1 MVLGRA
7 RENRT
12 MGEDSVPTYCPLCVS
27 RCGARAELSDG
38 TLLALHPDPS
48 HPTGK
53 AICLKGKAAPEIVY
67 HPSRL
72 LHPLRRTK
80 PKDAGDPGWERITW
94 DEALDAVA
102 VRLRTAAAT
111 DGPESVGFS
120 SSSPSTSA
128 ISDAVD
134 WVQRL
139 MRAFGSPNYCNYMEL
154 CGWGRYLAPLYT
166 FGASVPGAYL
176 PDLENAGCILLWG
189 YNPSVARL
197 AHATSTVAAVRRG
210 AKLIVVDPRKVGL
223 AAKADHWLRVRP
235 GTDAALALSL
245 THVMIDNG
253 WYDADFVRDWTN
265 AAEVVDGETVWNL
278 LTSRC
283 AEFAPDRAEAI
294 TGVPAADI
302 VAAARTIWEARPVAF
317 YTWSGLEQHN
327 GATQTVR
334 AINVLY
340 ALTGSLDVPGGN
352 VLFEAVPSNPIDGRE
367 FLSDARPAAVGAEQR
382 PLGPARFEFVTGEDF
397 YTAVLDGRIKALVGF
412 GGNMVMAHAD
422 SLRGREA
429 LRSLDFFVQADLFMT
444 PTAELADIV
453 LPVTTPF
460 ESEALKIGFEYSQ
473 EAQSLV
479 QLRQPLVAPRGE
491 ARSDLQIVF
500 DLATRLG
507 LGTHFWN
514 GDIEAAFR
522 YQLAP
527 SGITLEDLRG
537 HPEGVRVPLTTRYR
551 KYADSGFTTPSH
563 KVELYSAT
571 LAAHGYEPLPAFE
584 EPLISPR
591 SRPDLADRYPLVLSC
606 AKSLFF
612 CETQHRQVAA
622 LRKSAPDPLVEMHP
636 STAETRRIKAGDWVS
651 LETPLGSVRARAKL
665 NATLDPQVVF
675 GQHGWWEACDELGLP
690 GYPPYGPD
698 SANLNLV
705 LPQTPS
711 DPISGS
717 SPMRAGVCE
726 VSPTHAVTPQTL
738 GDDPWER

>member
-1 MVLGRA
+1 MMAGDL
-7 RENRT
+7 
-12 MGEDSVPTYCPLCVS
+12 VPTYCPLCVS
-27 RCGARAELSDG
+27 RCGARAELRDG
-38 TLLALHPDPS
+38 TLVALHSDPS
-48 HPTGK
+48 HPTGT

-72 LHPLRRTK
+72 LHPLRRTT
-80 PKDAGDPGWERITW
+80 PKDAADPGWERITW

-102 VRLRTAAAT
+102 GRLRAAAAT
-111 DGPESVGFS
+111 DGPESVAFS

-139 MRAFGSPNYCNYMEL
+139 VRAFGSPNYCCYMEL

-166 FGASVPGAYL
+166 FGASVPGVYL
-176 PDLENAGCILLWG
+176 PDLDHAGCILFWG

-197 AHATSTVAAVRRG
+197 AHATSTAAAVRRG
-210 AKLIVVDPRKVGL
+210 AKLVVVDPRKVGL

-245 THVMIDNG
+245 THVMIENG

-265 AAEVVDGETVWNL
+265 AADLVDGETVWDL
-278 LTSRC
+278 LASRC
-283 AEFAPDRAEAI
+283 AEFAPHRAESI

-302 VAAARTIWEARPVAF
+302 VATARTIWEARPVAF
-317 YTWSGLEQHN
+317 YTWSGLEQHS
-327 GATQTVR
+327 GTTQTTR
-334 AINVLY
+334 AVNVLY
-340 ALTGSLDVPGGN
+340 ALTGSLDVQGGN
-352 VLFEAVPSNPIDGRE
+352 VLFEAVPSNPVDGRE
-367 FLSDARPAAVGAEQR
+367 LLTGARPAAVGADRR
-382 PLGPARFEFVTGEDF
+382 PLGPARFEFVTGEDL
-397 YTAVLDGRIKALVGF
+397 YTAALGRRIKALVGF
-412 GGNMVMAHAD
+412 GGNLVMAHAD

-429 LRSLDFFVQADLFMT
+429 LRRLDFFVQADLFMT

-507 LGTHFWN
+507 LGAQFWD
-514 GDIEAAFR
+514 GDIDAAFR
-522 YQLAP
+522 HQLAP
-527 SGITLEDLRG
+527 SGVTLEDLRA

-551 KYADSGFTTPSH
+551 KYAGSGFRTPSQ

-571 LAAHGYEPLPAFE
+571 LAAHGYDPLPAFE
-584 EPLISPR
+584 EPLTSPR
-591 SRPDLADRYPLVLSC
+591 SRPDLARRYPLVLSC

-622 LRKSAPDPLVEMHP
+622 LRKSAPDPQVELHP
-636 STAETRRIKAGDWVS
+636 STAESRGITAGDWVS
-651 LETPLGSVRARAKL
+651 LDTPRGSVRARAKL
-665 NATLDPQVVF
+665 NASLDPKVVF
-675 GQHGWWEACDELGLP
+675 AQHGWWEACDELGLP

-705 LPQTPS
+705 LRQTPS

-717 SPMRAGVCE
+717 SPMRASVCD
-726 VSPTHAVTPQTL
+726 VSRAHTAARGGRL
-738 GDDPWER
+738 GA

>member
-1 MVLGRA
+1 MVG
-7 RENRT
+7 
-12 MGEDSVPTYCPLCVS
+12 DSVPTFCPLCVS
-27 RCGARAELSDG
+27 RCGARAELGEG

-67 HPSRL
+67 HSARL

-80 PKDAGDPGWERITW
+80 PKDDGDPGWERITW

-102 VRLRTAAAT
+102 GRLRTAAAT

-128 ISDAVD
+128 ISDAID

-139 MRAFGSPNYCNYMEL
+139 IRAFGSPNYCTYMEL

-166 FGASVPGAYL
+166 FGASVPGEYV
-176 PDLENAGCILLWG
+176 PDLENAGCILFWG

-197 AHATSTVAAVRRG
+197 AHATSTVTAVRRG

-265 AAEVVDGETVWNL
+265 AADVVDGETVWNL
-278 LTSRC
+278 LRSRC
-283 AEFAPDRAEAI
+283 AEYPPDRAEAI

-327 GATQTVR
+327 GATQTIR

-352 VLFEAVPSNPIDGRE
+352 VLFEAVPSNPVDGKE
-367 FLSDARPAAVGAEQR
+367 FLSDARPPAVGVDRR

-397 YTAVLDGRIKALVGF
+397 YTAALDGRIKALVSF

-429 LRSLDFFVQADLFMT
+429 LRNLDFFVQADLFMT

-507 LGTHFWN
+507 LGRHFWN

-522 YQLAP
+522 HQLAP
-527 SGITLEDLRG
+527 SGITLEELRA

-551 KYADSGFTTPSH
+551 KYADSGFTTPSR

-591 SRPDLADRYPLVLSC
+591 SRPDLVDRYPLVLSC

-636 STAETRRIKAGDWVS
+636 STAESRGIGAGDWVS

-665 NATLDPQVVF
+665 NGTLDPQVVF
-675 GQHGWWEACDELGLP
+675 GQHGWWQACDELGLP

-698 SANLNLV
+698 GANLNVV

-717 SPMRAGVCE
+717 SPMRASVCE
-726 VSPTHAVTPQTL
+726 VFPIHSVVPANSS
-738 GDDPWER
+738 RS

>member
-1 MVLGRA
+1 
-7 RENRT
+7 
-12 MGEDSVPTYCPLCVS
+12 MGADLVPTFCPLCVS
-27 RCGARAELSDG
+27 RCGARADVSDG

-48 HPTGK
+48 HPTGQ

-72 LHPLRRTK
+72 LHPLRRTN
-80 PKDAGDPGWERITW
+80 PKDAEDPGWERITW

-120 SSSPSTSA
+120 TSSPSTSA

-139 MRAFGSPNYCNYMEL
+139 IRAYGSPNYCGYMEL

-166 FGASVPGAYL
+166 FGASVPGVYL

-245 THVMIDNG
+245 THVMIENG
-253 WYDADFVRDWTN
+253 WYDAAFVRDWTN
-265 AAEVVDGETVWNL
+265 AADVVDGETVWSL

-283 AEFAPDRAEAI
+283 AEYPPDRAEAI

-327 GATQTVR
+327 GATQTIR

-340 ALTGSLDVPGGN
+340 ALTGCLDVPGGN
-352 VLFEAVPSNPIDGRE
+352 VLFEAVPSNPIDGGE
-367 FLSDARPAAVGAEQR
+367 FLSDVRPPAVGADQR

-397 YTAVLDGRIKALVGF
+397 YTAALEGRIKALVGF
-412 GGNMVMAHAD
+412 GGNMLMAHAD
-422 SLRGREA
+422 SRRGREA

-507 LGTHFWN
+507 LGSHFWN

-522 YQLAP
+522 HQLAP
-527 SGITLEDLRG
+527 SGVTLEDLRA
-537 HPEGVRVPLTTRYR
+537 HPEGVRVPLTTRHR
-551 KYADSGFTTPSH
+551 KYAESGFATPSH
-563 KVELYSAT
+563 KVELYSPT
-571 LAAHGYEPLPAFE
+571 LAAHGYDPLPAFE

-591 SRPDLADRYPLVLSC
+591 SRPDLSDRYPLVLSC

-636 STAETRRIKAGDWVS
+636 STAGTRGIKAGDWVS

-675 GQHGWWEACDELGLP
+675 GQHGWWEACDELQLP
-690 GYPPYGPD
+690 GYPPFGPD

-717 SPMRAGVCE
+717 SPMRASVCE
-726 VSPTHAVTPQTL
+726 ISPIHAAAPQTL
-738 GDDPWER
+738 GAAGPER

>member
-1 MVLGRA
+1 MTGA
-7 RENRT
+7 
-12 MGEDSVPTYCPLCVS
+12 SVPTFCPLCVS
-27 RCGARAELSDG
+27 RCGARADVSDG

-48 HPTGK
+48 HPTGS

-67 HPSRL
+67 HPARL
-72 LHPLRRTK
+72 LHPLRRTN
-80 PKDAGDPGWERITW
+80 PKGAPDPGWERITW

-102 VRLRTAAAT
+102 ARLRKAAAA

-120 SSSPSTSA
+120 TSSPSTSA

-139 MRAFGSPNYCNYMEL
+139 IRAYGSPNYCSYMEL
-154 CGWGRYLAPLYT
+154 CGWGRYLAPMYT
-166 FGASVPGAYL
+166 FGASVPGVYL
-176 PDLENAGCILLWG
+176 PDLENAGCILFWG

-197 AHATSTVAAVRRG
+197 AHATSTAAAVRRG
-210 AKLIVVDPRKVGL
+210 AKLVVVDPRKAGL
-223 AAKADHWLRVRP
+223 ASKADHWLRVRP

-245 THVMIDNG
+245 THVMIENG

-265 AAEVVDGETVWNL
+265 AADLVDGDTVWDL

-283 AEFAPDRAEAI
+283 AEFPPERAETI
-294 TGVPAADI
+294 TGVPADDI
-302 VAAARTIWEARPVAF
+302 VAAARTLWEARPVAF
-317 YTWSGLEQHN
+317 YTWSGLEQHS
-327 GATQTVR
+327 GATQTIR

-367 FLSDARPAAVGAEQR
+367 FLSGARPPAVGLDRR

-397 YTAVLDGRIKALVGF
+397 YTAAIEGRITTLVGF

-422 SLRGREA
+422 SRRGREA

-507 LGTHFWN
+507 LGGHFWD
-514 GDIEAAFR
+514 GDIDAAFR
-522 YQLAP
+522 HQLAP
-527 SGITLEDLRG
+527 SGVTLEQLRA

-551 KYADSGFTTPSH
+551 KYADAGFATPSR

-571 LAAHGYEPLPAFE
+571 LAAHGYEPLPAYE

-591 SRPDLADRYPLVLSC
+591 SRPDLADRYPLVLSS

-622 LRKSAPDPLVEMHP
+622 LRKSAPEPQVELHP
-636 STAETRRIKAGDWVS
+636 SAAQARGINAGDWVS
-651 LETPLGSVRARAKL
+651 LDTPYGSIRARAKL

-698 SANLNLV
+698 SANLNLI

-717 SPMRAGVCE
+717 SPMRATVCD
-726 VSPTHAVTPQTL
+726 VSPVHAELPPV
-738 GDDPWER
+738 R

>member
-1 MVLGRA
+1 
-7 RENRT
+7 
-12 MGEDSVPTYCPLCVS
+12 MGGDPVPTFCPLCVS
-27 RCGARAELSDG
+27 RCGARAEVADG
-38 TLLALHPDPS
+38 KLLALLPDPS

-53 AICLKGKAAPEIVY
+53 ALCLKGKAAPEIVY
-67 HPSRL
+67 HPERL
-72 LHPLRRTK
+72 LHPLRRTT
-80 PKDAGDPGWERITW
+80 PKGAADPGWERITW
-94 DEALDAVA
+94 DQAMGTVA
-102 VRLRTAAAT
+102 ERLRTAAAS

-128 ISDAVD
+128 ISDAVH

-139 MRAFGSPNYCNYMEL
+139 IRAFGSPNYCTYMEL
-154 CGWGRYLAPLYT
+154 CGWGRYFAPLYT
-166 FGASVPGAYL
+166 FGASVPGLYT
-176 PDLENAGCILLWG
+176 PDLENAGCILFWG

-197 AHATSTVAAVRRG
+197 AHATSTVAAVARG
-210 AKLIVVDPRKVGL
+210 AKLIVVDPRKAGL

-235 GTDAALALSL
+235 GTDAALALSM
-245 THVMIDNG
+245 THVMIENG

-265 AAEVVDGETVWNL
+265 AADTVGGETVWDL
-278 LTSRC
+278 LAARC
-283 AEFAPDRAEAI
+283 AEFPPEVAEEI
-294 TGVPAADI
+294 TGVPAGDI
-302 VAAARTIWEARPVAF
+302 VAAAKTIWDSRPLAF
-317 YTWSGLEQHN
+317 YTWSGLEQHS

-352 VLFEAVPSNPIDGRE
+352 VLFEAVPSNAIDGRE
-367 FLSDARPAAVGAEQR
+367 FLSGARPPAVGVEQR

-397 YTAVLDGRIKALVGF
+397 YTAALDRRIKTLVSF

-422 SLRGREA
+422 SARGREA
-429 LRSLDFFVQADLFMT
+429 LCSLDFFAQADLFMT

-473 EAQSLV
+473 EAESLV

-507 LGTHFWN
+507 LGDHFFG

-522 YQLAP
+522 HQLAP
-527 SGITLEDLRG
+527 SGISLEELRA

-551 KYADSGFTTPSH
+551 KYADQGFATPSR

-571 LAAHGYEPLPAFE
+571 LAAHGYSPLPAFE
-584 EPLISPR
+584 EPLTSPR
-591 SRPDLADRYPLVLSC
+591 SRTDLADRYPLVLSC

-622 LRKSAPDPLVEMHP
+622 LRKSERDPRVEMHP
-636 STAETRRIKAGDWVS
+636 ATAADRGIAAGDWVS
-651 LETPLGSVRARAKL
+651 LKTPRGSIRARAKL
-665 NATLDPQVVF
+665 NANLDPQVVF
-675 GQHGWWEACDELGLP
+675 GQHGWWQACDELGLP
-690 GYPPYGPD
+690 GYAPYGPD

-717 SPMRAGVCE
+717 SPMRASVCD
-726 VSPTHAVTPQTL
+726 VALLSPA
-738 GDDPWER
+738 ERESPSPSGTGSRTGS